1 MTPLADLALLDI
13 SAATG
18 NPAVDA
24 AAVRAKLSALRA
36 NVWPNDEVRR
46 TEAKRLRRL
55 ACQLAQDPRP
65 QYRSWSRSVYAT
77 ARVVRGRP
85 CPR

>member
-1 MTPLADLALLDI
+1 MTTLADLTV
-13 SAATG
+13 SSG

-24 AAVRAKLSALRA
+24 AAVRAKLSVLRA
-36 NVWPNDEVRR
+36 TVLPTNTDRVGIAAE
-46 TEAKRLRRL
+46 LRRL
-55 ACQLAQDPRP
+55 ARDPRHAA
-65 QYRSWSRSVYAT
+65 YTSALYAT

>member
-1 MTPLADLALLDI
+1 VTTLADLTVLDI

-18 NPAVDA
+18 NPAVDT
-24 AAVRAKLSALRA
+24 AAVRAKLSVLRA
-36 NVWPNDEVRR
+36 TVWPANTDRVGIAAE
-46 TEAKRLRRL
+46 LRRL
-55 ACQLAQDPRP
+55 ARDPRHAAHA
-65 QYRSWSRSVYAT
+65 SALYAT

>member
-1 MTPLADLALLDI
+1 VRPIDLALLGI
-13 SAATG
+13 SATTG
-18 NPAVDA
+18 NPAIDA
-24 AAVRAKLSALRA
+24 AAVRAKLSVLRA
-36 NVWPNDEVRR
+36 RVWPNDEARR
-46 TEAKRLRRL
+46 AEAKQLPQLLRR
-55 ACQLAQDPRP
+55 LAQDPRP